1 MKIRHR
7 AIFPGLDDPSI
18 VTATRLNF
26 CVRHGNRCLPR
37 AMGTDTAS
45 GTYSGGHIDT
55 HIGDEFEITIVNM
68 TNVYCFDV

>member
-18 VTATRLNF
+18 VTATRLNC

-37 AMGTDTAS
+37 AMGTDQAP
-45 GTYSGGHIDT
+45 GTYSGGHIDANSVVN
-55 HIGDEFEITIVNM
+55 FEIKIVNM
-68 TNVYCFDV
+68 TNVYYIDV